1 MKGTEEEVSKRGGLW
16 ERRYANVPV
25 CGDKSRGSCWRRRRR
40 LSGLCPRLGRIVNR
54 SQLLFATKQTL
65 QFKPKTYIIP
75 FIVFWGQYW
84 ESSTRRGA
92 AVVDAY
98 AAEMRGR
105 WESRL
110 QSW

>member
-1 MKGTEEEVSKRGGLW
+1 MCRFVERNRGEVVGG
-16 ERRYANVPV
+16 
-25 CGDKSRGSCWRRRRR
+25 GGG
-40 LSGLCPRLGRIVNR
+40 LSGLCPRLGGIVNR
-54 SQLLFATKQTL
+54 SQLLFAVKQTL

-110 QSW
+110 GTVLVTRP